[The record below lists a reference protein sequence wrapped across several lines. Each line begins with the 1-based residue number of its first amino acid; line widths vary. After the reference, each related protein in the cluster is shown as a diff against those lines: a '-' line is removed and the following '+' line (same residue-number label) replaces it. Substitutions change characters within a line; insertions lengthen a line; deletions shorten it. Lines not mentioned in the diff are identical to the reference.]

1 MAVATQKLRFDK
13 TRRKSGKTTKTK
25 RGKGP
30 SGEETAPLDGAEC
43 LRQAVDRRLGW
54 NSEMLADIL
63 EAKALNGDLAT
74 TKVMV
79 VLAAGKKP
87 EPVKKRNGLTLA
99 EQLAREPQ
107 WEGPW
112 LDEEETGAPAFER
125 SAATTTL

>member
-1 MAVATQKLRFDK
+1 MAVARQKLRFDK

-79 VLAAGKKP
+79 VLADGKKP
-87 EPVKKRNGLTLA
+87 EPVMKRHGLSII
-99 EQLAREPQ
+99 EQWAREPQ
-107 WEGPW
+107 WEGPP
-112 LDEEETGAPAFER
+112 DGEEEEGGGEVEAER
-125 SAATTTL
+125 